1 MPNYYTPG
9 CYPEGVTD
17 EMIEA
22 YWGDGP
28 DEDEQDD
35 ESELEPYY
43 DPEEDCYID
52 PVTREPR
59 DY

>member
-1 MPNYYTPG
+1 MTHYTPS

-28 DEDEQDD
+28 DEDE
-35 ESELEPYY
+35 
-43 DPEEDCYID
+43 EEDTED
-52 PVTREPR
+52 EEAEEEEEDARHH
-59 DY
+59 